1 MTTHDEILLENLEVA
16 CIIGD
21 LPHERQYQQKVV
33 LDLALAC
40 DLAKVCASDHL
51 ADTVNYVTLV
61 DAIRA
66 TLIEK
71 RCKMIEHAAEAV
83 ARTCLSD
90 PRVSRVSVT
99 LRKPGAL
106 IGVCAGVRITRLQPP
121 DTPEVP
127 HERTP

>member
-1 MTTHDEILLENLEVA
+1 MNDEILLENLEVA

-33 LDLALAC
+33 LDVALSC
-40 DLAKVCASDHL
+40 DLSKVCASDQL
-51 ADTVNYVTLV
+51 ADTVNYMALV

-66 TLIEK
+66 TLVEK

-83 ARTCLSD
+83 AQCCLRD
-90 PRVSRVSVT
+90 ARVKRVTVA

-106 IGVCAGVRITRLQPP
+106 IGVCAGVRITREQI
-121 DTPEVP
+121 
-127 HERTP
+127 